1 MSRRADPAPV
11 EAARL
16 WAASRFPYLASAL
29 FASPVVLVE
38 GIGTVAVDEAWR
50 LYADPEALARW
61 STEELGAVLV
71 HHASHLLRD
80 HAARARALGVGEED
94 SRAWVDAADAEI
106 NDDLAEIEL
115 PLPGNPVLPA
125 HLGCEA
131 GRFAEEYFV
140 PTRGR
145 KGRCDRCGSGSDGL
159 RRDYEVDG
167 GGLDA
172 YTRGLLRCQ
181 VASEI
186 CKCGKQPGL
195 VPAGLLRWAEAVLGA
210 KVDWRRLLAA
220 ELRAAIADVAG
231 LVDYTYRR
239 PSRRASVAG
248 TVILPA
254 LRRPVPEVAVV
265 CDTSGSMTDELL
277 SQSLAEVEGVLRA
290 TGLRRT
296 VRVLAC
302 DAAVHAVR
310 RVSRA
315 SQVELA
321 GGGGTDM
328 GVGLAAAGALR
339 PRPSVVVVLTDGHTP
354 WPPAPPRGVHVVVA
368 LLDGHAPE
376 PPAWARTVLVDTGG

>member
-1 MSRRADPAPV
+1 V

-29 FASPVVLVE
+29 FASPVVTVE

-50 LYADPEALARW
+50 LYVDPEVLTRW
-61 STEELGAVLV
+61 STEEVGAVLV

-94 SRAWVDAADAEI
+94 SRTWVDAADAEV
-106 NDDLAEIEL
+106 NDDLAETEL
-115 PLPGNPVLPA
+115 PLPGNPILPG
-125 HLGCEA
+125 HLGCET
-131 GRFAEEYFV
+131 GRFAEEYFAR
-140 PTRGR
+140 TRGR
-145 KGRCDRCGSGSDGL
+145 KGRCDRCGSGADGL
-159 RRDYEVDG
+159 HRGYEVEG
-167 GGLDA
+167 GEIDT

-181 VASEI
+181 VAAEI
-186 CKCGKQPGL
+186 CRHGKQPGQ
-195 VPAGLLRWAEAVLGA
+195 VPAGLLRWAEALLGA

-239 PSRRASVAG
+239 PSRRASVAE

-254 LRRPVPEVAVV
+254 LRRPVPDVAVV

-354 WPPAPPRGVHVVVA
+354 WPPAAPRGVHVVVA
-368 LLDGHAPE
+368 LLDDHAPD
-376 PPAWARTVLVDTGG
+376 PPAWARTVRVATGG